1 MFGPLQV
8 QLGRKTLKEAH
19 AIIFTCMTTRAA
31 HLELVRDRSTY
42 TFLLAF
48 RRFVSLRGNPNNH
61 WSDCGTNFIG
71 AQQYLKELLK
81 DLDIPRIQSF
91 VSKEFRVLFS
101 GVGMSIAP
109 VTKVQS
115 PKVQP
120 RNKWFRERENL
131 KRFGVRNW
139 TNSQENVADGIC
151 TRNVSR

>member
-71 AQQYLKELLK
+71 AQQYLEELLK

-109 VTKVQS
+109 VTRTELWRVSSNQYDTLWMLR
-115 PKVQP
+115 PKSKP
-120 RNKWFRERENL
+120 SEKSSGERIN
-131 KRFGVRNW
+131 
-139 TNSQENVADGIC
+139 
-151 TRNVSR
+151 